1 VGLELVAALRRLAS
15 HESFLTADGR
25 IELCSS
31 RYRLLCELVGAT
43 RESVSLVLGRLT
55 GEGLVERS
63 GSTLFVTPS
72 QRLFERLDRT
82 GDDLLLVP
90 ALAEVTQT
98 APLQ

>member
-1 VGLELVAALRRLAS
+1 
-15 HESFLTADGR
+15 
-25 IELCSS
+25 
-31 RYRLLCELVGAT
+31 VGAT

>member
-1 VGLELVAALRRLAS
+1 
-15 HESFLTADGR
+15 
-25 IELCSS
+25 
-31 RYRLLCELVGAT
+31 
-43 RESVSLVLGRLT
+43 
-55 GEGLVERS
+55 
-63 GSTLFVTPS
+63 LFVTPS

>member
-1 VGLELVAALRRLAS
+1 
-15 HESFLTADGR
+15 
-25 IELCSS
+25 
-31 RYRLLCELVGAT
+31 
-43 RESVSLVLGRLT
+43 VLGRLT

-90 ALAEVTQT
+90 ALTEVTQA